1 MIHVDESSTGEDFQ
15 DALKDPGNRR
25 ERDQGD
31 CNGKRDNGLK
41 CTWCINVAT
50 TCARMA
56 CSYSLIGARFPKLS
70 ENRV

>member
-41 CTWCINVAT
+41 CT
-50 TCARMA
+50 
-56 CSYSLIGARFPKLS
+56 
-70 ENRV
+70 